1 MAEVIW
7 TESALKDIEEIA
19 LFISNDSYQYAR
31 LQVHQFF
38 LKAQLLE
45 THPLA
50 GRMVPEL
57 NQYMIRQLLCGNYRI
72 IYELEENEKVAIL
85 TIHQQSRLLKN
96 NKRIQKAGGK
106 RKK

>member
-50 GRMVPEL
+50 
-57 NQYMIRQLLCGNYRI
+57 
-72 IYELEENEKVAIL
+72 AI
-85 TIHQQSRLLKN
+85 S
-96 NKRIQKAGGK
+96 
-106 RKK
+106 